1 MRCLMCENLSFS
13 HICNPCQKLFL
24 TPSLYK
30 RKLPNGIEVISF
42 YKYDDIKS
50 LLHTKHTDLGF
61 YIYKIL
67 AKNSLKKFAISFN
80 MPEIIAAIPID
91 DMVEDS
97 YAHTAVLCKSLK
109 SKSIQP
115 LYGKLRARNRL
126 SYSGQSREF
135 RLKNPRNFQF
145 LKFSKKSVILVD
157 DIITTGTTLSE
168 AITIMTNADKEVLF
182 CLTLCDVSIK

>member
-1 MRCLMCENLSFS
+1 MCENLSFS

-30 RKLPNGIEVISF
+30 RKLPNSIEVISF

-80 MPEIIAAIPID
+80 IPEIIAAIPID

>member
-1 MRCLMCENLSFS
+1 MCESLSLS
-13 HICNPCQKLFL
+13 HICKPCQKLFL

-30 RKLPNGIEVISF
+30 RKLPNGTQVISF
-42 YKYDDIKS
+42 YKYDEIKS

-67 AKNSLKKFAISFN
+67 AKNSLEKFAISFN
-80 MPEIIAAIPID
+80 MKESIAAVAID

-97 YAHTAVLCKSLK
+97 YAHTAVLCNSLK
-109 SKSIQP
+109 SKNIQP
-115 LYGKLRARNRL
+115 LYGKLRARNRV

-135 RLKNPRNFQF
+135 RLENPRNFQLLAF
-145 LKFSKKSVILVD
+145 EQKNVILVD
-157 DIITTGTTLSE
+157 DVITTGSTLSE
-168 AITIMTNADKEVLF
+168 AIAIMTESKKEVLF